1 VSSQMTDGSSALG
14 ERARR
19 HMPGGNTRTT
29 VYMRPQ
35 TPYLIRGEGCWV
47 TDSDD
52 RRLIDLQNNYTALVH
67 GHCHPAVT
75 EAGRFAL
82 GLGASFGMPTPTEI
96 DFAEILA
103 TRLPGAP
110 RWRFTNSGTEAVMY
124 ALRATRAFTGRG
136 ELVRFAGA
144 YHGGY
149 DQMLNSGPGIP
160 DGMQPTVHVI
170 AQGDSAA
177 LQALLRDRGE
187 QIAAVI
193 IDLMPNRAGLR
204 PVSPEF
210 VELARRETTAV
221 GALLVFDEVITSRLA
236 VGGMQARYAVEPD
249 LTTLGK
255 VIGGGLPIGAFGGR
269 TEVMDCLD
277 PLRVSAVQ
285 HGGTFN
291 ANPVV
296 MRMGSAALNA
306 LDQPEIDRINALGD
320 RLRAGLRQLGLEVTG
335 VGSLLRLLGGDR
347 HDELWWAFY
356 NAGVLIC
363 ANGLMAVSTA
373 MDDGVIDEILVRS
386 QSVL

>member
-1 VSSQMTDGSSALG
+1 VSSQTTDSSSALG

-35 TPYLIRGEGCWV
+35 TPYLTRGEGCWV
-47 TDSDD
+47 IDSDD

-67 GHCHPAVT
+67 GHCNPEVT

-103 TRLPGAP
+103 TRLPSAP

-124 ALRATRAFTGRG
+124 ALRATRAFTGRE

-149 DQMLNSGPGIP
+149 DQMLNPGPGIP
-160 DGMQPTVHVI
+160 EGMQPTVHVI
-170 AQGDSAA
+170 PQGDGAA

-187 QIAAVI
+187 RIAAVI

-221 GALLVFDEVITSRLA
+221 GALMVIDEVITSRLA
-236 VGGMQARYAVEPD
+236 VGGMQDRYAVEPD

-277 PLRVSAVQ
+277 PNRESAVQ

-296 MRMGSAALNA
+296 MRMGAAALNA
-306 LDQPEIDRINALGD
+306 LGEVEIDRINALGD
-320 RLRAGLRQLGLEVTG
+320 RLRDGLRQLGLEITG
-335 VGSLLRLLGGDR
+335 VGSLLRLHGGDR
-347 HDELWWAFY
+347 HDDIWWSFY

-373 MDDGVIDEILVRS
+373 MDDGVIDEILARS
-386 QSVL
+386 ESVV